1 MKIRIRSED
10 ANFSLPVPTGLVL
23 NPITAEI
30 LAKLLREYP
39 VPVTGGQIL
48 RLFSAIRQFR
58 RRNKDF
64 ILVEVHSADGEEV
77 LIKL

>member
-23 NPITAEI
+23 NPITAGV
-30 LAKLLREYP
+30 LAKLSREYS
-39 VPVTGGQIL
+39 VSVTGGQIL
-48 RLFSAIRQFR
+48 RLFSAIKQFR
-58 RRNKDF
+58 RRHKDF
-64 ILVEVHSADGEEV
+64 VLVEVHSADGEEV